1 MIFKIT
7 TITYCN
13 IWQVQMGII
22 IRSSWIADALLK
34 WSYAC
39 HSAVKPGS
47 SNALTVIYLIW
58 FDHCIEKRHI
68 ARTEQILPQPR
79 AYRSTHAPKVHLPT
93 SARAAALLWKSKVLF
108 FLPRIC
114 IQHAMHRCCFRGWR
128 YNSVSRA
135 EGMRELYCH
144 HPVYYHRA
152 DISEIRWVDCFI
164 IFNTM
169 EKCAFQ
175 LNMARGRCLYQEDR
189 AQFRILIQK

>member
-1 MIFKIT
+1 MKQCICIWKKQECFSDIQNHNHHLL
-7 TITYCN
+7 N
-13 IWQVQMGII
+13 IWQVQLSII

-39 HSAVKPGS
+39 HSAVKPCS

-108 FLPRIC
+108 FCHGYAFSTLC
-114 IQHAMHRCCFRGWR
+114 IGVVSEDEGTIACCAQRGCA
-128 YNSVSRA
+128 NFTAIIPSIII
-135 EGMRELYCH
+135 GL
-144 HPVYYHRA
+144 
-152 DISEIRWVDCFI
+152 IS
-164 IFNTM
+164 
-169 EKCAFQ
+169 
-175 LNMARGRCLYQEDR
+175 
-189 AQFRILIQK
+189 QK